1 MMRVLLRAEFQNLE
15 VNPKAV
21 WRELGYSN
29 PAQARPVIQ
38 EAFRQA
44 IEMGQ
49 TALEPA
55 ACYDIFQI
63 ERVTSSSVE
72 VEGGVS
78 FESQDLAHRHREA
91 KELAAFIVTIGPR
104 LEEQVVKLFQDGNPA
119 VGCFLDTFG
128 SIAVDMV
135 AYKVKELIQDDALA
149 RDYQTMTCEYCIGND
164 CPAYKDCGG
173 VIIHWWSPGYGD
185 WNTREQ
191 KKLFTL
197 VDGSR
202 IGIHLNETGMMTPRK
217 SYSCALPI
225 GSQREKPPDKCDEG
239 KRAWLQRGR
248 R

>member
-1 MMRVLLRAEFQNLE
+1 MMQIISQAEFQNLE

-21 WRELGYSN
+21 WQELGYSN
-29 PAQARPVIQ
+29 PNQARPAIQ
-38 EAFRQA
+38 EAFHQA
-44 IEMGQ
+44 MEIGP
-49 TALEPA
+49 TLLEPT

-78 FESQDLAHRHREA
+78 FESQDLAQRHQEA
-91 KELAAFIVTIGPR
+91 RELAAFIVTIGPG
-104 LEEQVVKLFQDGNPA
+104 LEERVAKLFQGGNPA
-119 VGCFLDTFG
+119 VGCALDAFG

-135 AYKVKELIQDDALA
+135 AYRVKELIQDDALSKG
-149 RDYQTMTCEYCIGND
+149 YQAVTHGYCIGDD

-185 WNTREQ
+185 WDTLEQ

-197 VDGSR
+197 VDGSHV
-202 IGIHLNETGMMTPRK
+202 GVHLSEMCMMTPRK
-217 SYSCALPI
+217 SYSGVLPI

-239 KRAWLQRGR
+239 KRAWMQRGHR
-248 R
+248 